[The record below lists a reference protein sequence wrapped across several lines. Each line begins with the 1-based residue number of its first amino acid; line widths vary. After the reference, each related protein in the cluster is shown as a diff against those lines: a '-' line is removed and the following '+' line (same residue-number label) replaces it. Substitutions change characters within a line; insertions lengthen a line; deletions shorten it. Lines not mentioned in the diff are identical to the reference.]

1 MPFVKETKC
10 KSYFS
15 RYQTKYSR
23 RRACKTDYKA
33 RRHLIAQDKNKY
45 NSPRYRLV
53 VRMTNRDVVVQV
65 TYAKLIGDEVL
76 TAAYGHELAGFGAKV
91 GTKNYPACYATGLLA
106 ARRLL
111 TKLGL
116 ATKYQGNALGKEGE
130 NFDVEAL
137 SDGPRPFKALL
148 DVGLV
153 HTSTGNRCFAAMKGA
168 VDGGLNVPH
177 SAKRFPGYDKEKG
190 TVNSETLRARLFG
203 MHIAQ
208 YQESLKSED
217 KSAYD
222 KLFSRYSK
230 AGINPGDIE
239 GMWKTTVAAIR
250 KDPTRKPKA
259 KRAVKK

>member
-15 RYQTKYSR
+15 RYQTKYR
-23 RRACKTDYKA
+23 RRRQCKTDYKA
-33 RRHLIAQDKNKY
+33 RRHLVAQDKNKY

-53 VRMTNRDVVVQV
+53 VRLTNRDCICQI
-65 TYAKLIGDEVL
+65 TFAKLIGDEVL
-76 TAAYGHELAGFGAKV
+76 TAAYGHELAGFGAKI
-91 GTKNYPACYATGLLA
+91 GTKNYPAAYATGLLV

-116 ATKYQGNALGKEGE
+116 ASKYQGNAAGKEGE

-153 HTSTGNRCFAAMKGA
+153 KTSTGNRVFAALKGA
-168 VDGGLNVPH
+168 VDGGLHVPH
-177 SAKRFPGYDKEKG
+177 SSKRFPGYDKEKG
-190 TVNSETLRARLFG
+190 TVNSETFRGRLFG
-203 MHIAQ
+203 LHIAQ
-208 YQESLKSED
+208 YQESVKSED
-217 KSAYD
+217 AAAYD
-222 KLFSRYSK
+222 KLFAGYAR
-230 AGINPGDIE
+230 AGIKPGDIE
-239 GMWKTTVAAIR
+239 GMWKTTAAAIR

-259 KRAVKK
+259 KKGKK